1 MFATLGHNNLAVV
14 SPRENRAG
22 TNNIS
27 NGVATYNP
35 VCIRPEAAMSE
46 STADDRRVR
55 IRGIYTTALTKLA
68 LDAGWTVVDASAPIE
83 RRFDAAFD
91 SGGRDVA
98 IETTGDRQGVGVV
111 GAPEA
116 VAAITNRLAEIG
128 IDTCW
133 WNDPAPVGAVID
145 GQVTDTAGRG
155 AIVDLGS
162 TEGYLP
168 FRAVDRHI
176 DTGDTVRVQVRESTP
191 PWSDSRRQLGGGI
204 RVSTDLVT
212 LLPEEGSPT
221 VNSHDDAAARELL
234 GMAELLEIDAPD
246 GWRIQWQHAATN
258 ASMAELRAAL
268 ETATAQAETVA
279 AELAG
284 DTEGDTGGA
293 DGDTAPQNVFSQRA
307 GTWCWFGRESR
318 FALDETRREV
328 TDTMAGHHRI
338 KAGSDGASTAVDFVE
353 SLCSTADL
361 GDADAEFPFEVV
373 TDTFGP
379 TVGDE
384 IEINHGK
391 PDGRLFSLGAGTVTE
406 RDADSITLVREL
418 SGGGRYDGLDVP
430 RSDGDT
436 AMTTF
441 QEGRWWYPTV
451 YRDREDDLIGT
462 YVNVCTPLE
471 CFPDGVRYID
481 LHVDVLKY
489 PDGTVERVDDDELDE
504 AVAAEQ
510 ISEELAEKARAVAT
524 ALETSLS

>member
-1 MFATLGHNNLAVV
+1 
-14 SPRENRAG
+14 
-22 TNNIS
+22 
-27 NGVATYNP
+27 
-35 VCIRPEAAMSE
+35 MSE
-46 STADDRRVR
+46 ATGDDRRVR

-83 RRFDAAFD
+83 RRFDADFEA
-91 SGGRDVA
+91 GGHDVA
-98 IETTGDRQGVGVV
+98 IETTADRQGVGVA
-111 GAPEA
+111 GAPAA
-116 VAAITNRLAEIG
+116 VETLTSRLADIG

-133 WNDPAPVGAVID
+133 WADPTPVGAVFD
-145 GQVTDTAGRG
+145 GQVTDTTGRG

-168 FRAVDRHI
+168 FGTVENHI

-191 PWSDSRRQLGGGI
+191 PWGDSRRQLGGGI

-212 LLPEEGSPT
+212 LLPEDGSPT
-221 VNSHDDAAARELL
+221 VDSHDDAAARELL
-234 GMAELLEIDAPD
+234 GMAELLEIDAPE
-246 GWRIQWQHAATN
+246 GWRIQWQHAATE
-258 ASMAELRAAL
+258 ASMDELRAAL
-268 ETATAQAETVA
+268 ETATTQAETVA
-279 AELAG
+279 EELAG
-284 DTEGDTGGA
+284 DTGGDAGGA
-293 DGDTAPQNVFSQRA
+293 ERDAAPQEVFSQRA

-318 FALDETRREV
+318 FALDGIRREV

-338 KAGSDGASTAVDFVE
+338 KAGSDGASAAVDFVE
-353 SLCSTADL
+353 SLCSADDI
-361 GDADAEFPFEVV
+361 GDADAEFPFGVV
-373 TDTFGP
+373 ADNFGP
-379 TVGDE
+379 AVGDE
-384 IEINHGK
+384 IDINHGK
-391 PDGRLFSLGAGTVTE
+391 PDGRLFSLGSGTVTE

-436 AMTTF
+436 ATTTF

-489 PDGTVERVDDDELDE
+489 PDGTVERVDDDELDG
-504 AVAAEQ
+504 AVDAGE

>member
-1 MFATLGHNNLAVV
+1 MG
-14 SPRENRAG
+14 
-22 TNNIS
+22 
-27 NGVATYNP
+27 
-35 VCIRPEAAMSE
+35 E
-46 STADDRRVR
+46 STAADHRVR

-83 RRFDAAFD
+83 RRFDADFD
-91 SGGRDVA
+91 SGGHDVA
-98 IETTGDRQGVGVV
+98 IETTADRQGVGVA
-111 GAPEA
+111 GAPAA
-116 VAAITNRLAEIG
+116 VETVTSRLAEIG

-145 GQVTDTAGRG
+145 GQVADTTGRG

-168 FRAVDRHI
+168 FDSIENHV

-191 PWSDSRRQLGGGI
+191 PWSDSRRRLGGGI

-212 LLPEEGSPT
+212 LRPEDGSPT
-221 VNSHDDAAARELL
+221 VDSYDDAAARELL

-246 GWRIQWQHAATN
+246 GWRIQWQHAATE

-279 AELAG
+279 AELA
-284 DTEGDTGGA
+284 DDTGGDA
-293 DGDTAPQNVFSQRA
+293 GSVDRDAAPQEVLSQRA

-318 FALDETRREV
+318 FALDKIRREV

-338 KAGSDGASTAVDFVE
+338 KAGSDGASAAVDFVE

-361 GDADAEFPFEVV
+361 GDADADFPFAVV
-373 TDTFGP
+373 ADNFGP

-384 IEINHGK
+384 IGINHGK
-391 PDGRLFSLGAGTVTE
+391 PDGRLFSLGEGTVTE
-406 RDADSITLVREL
+406 RDSDSITLVREL

-436 AMTTF
+436 ATTTF

-451 YRDREDDLIGT
+451 YRDRDDDLIGT

-504 AVAAEQ
+504 AVDNGE
-510 ISEELAEKARAVAT
+510 ITEELAEKARAVAT